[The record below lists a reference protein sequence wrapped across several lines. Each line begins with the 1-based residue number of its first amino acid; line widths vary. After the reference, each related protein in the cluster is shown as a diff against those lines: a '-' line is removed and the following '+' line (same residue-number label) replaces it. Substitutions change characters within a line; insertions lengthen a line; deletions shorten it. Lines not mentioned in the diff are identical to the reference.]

1 MNRREKEQVERE
13 KERYAQK
20 FAKESFDMLQ
30 LATLRV
36 LHNEFGF
43 GKQRLLKVHDAIAK
57 EVTGVINSAMIDY
70 KTYKKSVEELVGIEF
85 EDYYI

>member
-1 MNRREKEQVERE
+1 MNRQEKIQVEIE

-30 LATLRV
+30 LATIRI
-36 LHNEFGF
+36 LHKEFGF
-43 GKQRLLKVHDAIAK
+43 GKQRLLKAYDAITK
-57 EVTGVINSAMIDY
+57 EATEVINSAMIDY

-85 EDYYI
+85 EDYYV